1 MNYIIILHQGIMEH
15 NVTLKLEFILIVEAD
30 DQEEAEQLVDEME
43 AEDLL
48 SVALENVEQCNIQTE
63 LLH

>member
-1 MNYIIILHQGIMEH
+1 MEH